1 MAIAGGAYV
10 GREVGAKLQA
20 GKAARAETK
29 AVKKME
35 KEQKKAAELG
45 KQTGENKLKDL
56 GK

>member
-1 MAIAGGAYV
+1 MQAKKIAKEEG
-10 GREVGAKLQA
+10 
-20 GKAARAETK
+20 K

-45 KQTGENKLKDL
+45 TKLSDV